1 MPTIKTLVQEGL
13 APSFLPG
20 YAYPVNQRIGD
31 LSGCCDTR
39 SDKSNRE
46 KKESALAHTVGVLP
60 IAVGMSWQQSL
71 QAPDHMVSSVGK
83 QREMST

>member
-13 APSFLPG
+13 APSFCLAMLTQSISVLAICLDAVTHG
-20 YAYPVNQRIGD
+20 LTIAIER
-31 LSGCCDTR
+31 R
-39 SDKSNRE
+39 
-46 KKESALAHTVGVLP
+46 ESALAHTVGVFP